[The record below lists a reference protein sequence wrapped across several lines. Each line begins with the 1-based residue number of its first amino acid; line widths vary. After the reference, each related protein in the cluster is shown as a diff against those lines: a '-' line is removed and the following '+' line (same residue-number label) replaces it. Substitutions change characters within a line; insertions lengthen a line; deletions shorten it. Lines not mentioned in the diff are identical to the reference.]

1 MGSLVSDKPLGAINS
16 IHFVISTS
24 RKGEYLN
31 IFQTRRSVMKRTIVE
46 NCMVIEEI
54 TER

>member
-24 RKGEYLN
+24 SKGEYLN
-31 IFQTRRSVMKRTIVE
+31 IFQTIRSVIKRKNIE
-46 NCMVIEEI
+46 NCMVIEEKGDN
-54 TER
+54 